1 MLSSNSHAVSR
12 ILHFGVISEFLNF
25 FFPSRCPVCN
35 ERSDD
40 HSHNPLCF
48 RCWSAITKYEGPAC
62 AICGLPTVSPYTKIC
77 GECLDNKPPFDK
89 IRYFGIYE
97 GPLKE
102 SIHLLKFQGVK
113 RLSIPLAGLIYSLL
127 TDKYDAIIPV
137 PLHTSK
143 LREREFNQTALLG
156 HHLSKALSSP
166 LLMNAL
172 CKNHETKLQ
181 TDVSGKERRDNLSG
195 AFSASKEIS
204 GASILLVDDV
214 ITTGAT
220 VAECSK
226 VLKKAG
232 ALKIDVAALARS
244 MPRINT

>member
-1 MLSSNSHAVSR
+1 MLFFEMMS
-12 ILHFGVISEFLNF
+12 GFLNF

-35 ERSDD
+35 ERSDN
-40 HSHNPLCF
+40 HSHNPLCG
-48 RCWSAITKYEGPAC
+48 RCWSAITRYEGPAC
-62 AICGLPTVSPYTKIC
+62 SVCGLPTVSPYTRIC
-77 GECLDNKPPFDK
+77 GACLDNKPPFDK
-89 IRYFGIYE
+89 IHYFGIYE

-102 SIHLLKFQGVK
+102 SIHLLKFQGVR
-113 RLSIPLAGLIYSLL
+113 RLSIPLAGLISSLI
-127 TDKYDAIIPV
+127 TDKYAAIIPV

-156 HHLSKALSSP
+156 RHLSKALSTP
-166 LLMNAL
+166 LFLNAL
-172 CKNHETKLQ
+172 SKNRETKLQ